1 MNTSPLPRHNIGA
14 ICSQVSFDKVTH
26 AVHLLNIQ
34 NVFQTPTLPATLS
47 QFVVANQWTNAQGT
61 FLQQLEIFTP
71 SGALLAERKNQFTI
85 TSSPP
90 ISCHWCIDSFSMM
103 LTLRETGVYFVTIS
117 IGRQEGPLESVC
129 NIPFECRLIP
139 VQQTG
144 G

>member
-1 MNTSPLPRHNIGA
+1 MTLSPNLPRHNIGA

-34 NVFQTPTLPATLS
+34 NVFQTQTLPATLS

-61 FLQQLEIFTP
+61 FVQQLEIFTP
-71 SGALLAERKNQFTI
+71 SGSLLAERKNEFTI

-103 LTLRETGVYFVTIS
+103 LTLRETGIYYVTIS
-117 IGRQEGPLESVC
+117 IGRQEGPMESVC
-129 NIPFECRLIP
+129 NIPFECRLVT
-139 VQQTG
+139 VQSTG
-144 G
+144 

>member
-1 MNTSPLPRHNIGA
+1 MTTTNLPRHNIGA

-71 SGALLAERKNQFTI
+71 TGQLLAERKNQF
-85 TSSPP
+85 
-90 ISCHWCIDSFSMM
+90 HFF
-103 LTLRETGVYFVTIS
+103 L
-117 IGRQEGPLESVC
+117 Q
-129 NIPFECRLIP
+129 
-139 VQQTG
+139 
-144 G
+144 

>member
-1 MNTSPLPRHNIGA
+1 MTLSPNLPRHNIGA

-61 FLQQLEIFTP
+61 FVQQLEIFTP
-71 SGALLAERKNQFTI
+71 SGSLLAERKNEFTI

-103 LTLRETGVYFVTIS
+103 LTLRETGIYYVTIS
-117 IGRQEGPLESVC
+117 IGRQEGPMESVC
-129 NIPFECRLIP
+129 NIPFECRLVT
-139 VQQTG
+139 VQSTG
-144 G
+144 